1 MDVALLVG
9 LFAAVMILVE
19 RWRPA
24 RAFPRVPGFVAR
36 AALLNGLQ
44 VASVFVL
51 GTHVDAWLQSHRP
64 WSAASLGTFG
74 GAALGYLVI
83 TFVYYWWHRARHTSD
98 FLWRW
103 VHQVHHSPQ
112 RLEILTSFYKH
123 PIEIAINAVLSSAIL
138 YGLVGVTPAAGAWA
152 VAITGV
158 AELVYHWNVRT
169 PRWLGWW
176 FQRPEMHCVHHE
188 KGRHHGNYADLPL
201 WDILFGTFDNPATFD
216 GRCGFADD
224 AERRLPE
231 MLRGVDVHRP
241 RPKRRW
247 DRASTATAIVLT
259 LGLGR
264 MAADTVGLGKV
275 GGLLAAT
282 GASPAPKVFTAYGDV
297 EPFSTQVTLSWRDPE
312 GNAQQLPLTS
322 EVYARLRGPYN
333 RRNPYG
339 AVVVFAPVAARR
351 PELAGMFDA
360 VAQSALCGE
369 RRLLSELGVDP
380 GSVGSELTIVYT
392 PREGAAAIEPV
403 TVRCAEEVARG

>member
-1 MDVALLVG
+1 MYVALLVG
-9 LFAAVMILVE
+9 LFAAVMILIE
-19 RWRPA
+19 RRRPG
-24 RAFPRVPGFVAR
+24 RAFPHVPGFVAR
-36 AALLNGLQ
+36 AGLLNGVQ

-51 GTHVDAWLQSHRP
+51 GTHVDAWLQAHRP
-64 WSAASLGTFG
+64 WSAAGLGTFG
-74 GAALGYLVI
+74 GAAVGYLVI
-83 TFVYYWWHRARHTSD
+83 TFVYYWWHRLRHASD
-98 FLWRW
+98 WLWRW

-123 PIEIAINAVLSSAIL
+123 PIEIGINAVLSSAIL

-152 VAITGV
+152 VAVTGV

-169 PRWLGWW
+169 PRWLGWF

-188 KGRHHGNYADLPL
+188 MGRHHGNYADLPL

-224 AERRLPE
+224 AETRLPQ

-241 RPKRRW
+241 RPTRRW
-247 DRASTATAIVLT
+247 DRVSTATAIVLT
-259 LGLGR
+259 LGVGR
-264 MAADTVGLGKV
+264 MAADVVGFGKL

-282 GASPAPKVFTAYGDV
+282 GAGPAPKVFTAYGDF
-297 EPFSTQVTLSWRDPE
+297 EPFSTRASLSWVDRHGTP
-312 GNAQQLPLTS
+312 QQLALTS

-339 AVVVFAPVAARR
+339 AVVVFAPVAAQR

-360 VAQSALCGE
+360 VARSALCGE
-369 RRLLSELGVDP
+369 RPLLAELGVDP
-380 GSVGSELTIVYT
+380 PEVTGDVTIVYT
-392 PREGAAAIEPV
+392 PRDGAAAITPV
-403 TVRCAEEVARG
+403 TVRCATEVARG